1 MAGFCLLGWLSECQL
16 SECDN
21 SGYGKLNERK
31 ENMKLKK
38 INFSLPE
45 DKNMQAAL
53 GVLVI
58 RHGHLEYILRMTI
71 KSLCDLSIH
80 DALTDTNKHGAA
92 KLRIRIE
99 KEAKNRLG
107 QCAALEKLLK
117 WLDRSWKVSDERNLY
132 VHSVWA
138 HELDGPLQI
147 QSEDLSWR
155 PLPTVPELEKLSN
168 EIKSITEELNEDR
181 LYGSLLEAIQ
191 KNK

>member
-1 MAGFCLLGWLSECQL
+1 
-16 SECDN
+16 
-21 SGYGKLNERK
+21 
-31 ENMKLKK
+31 MKLKK
-38 INFSLPE
+38 IFFSLPE

-107 QCAALEKLLK
+107 QCTALEKLLK
-117 WLDRSWKVSDERNLY
+117 WLKRSWKASDERNLY

-138 HELDGPLQI
+138 RELDGPLQI
-147 QSEDLSWR
+147 QSEDYSWR

-181 LYGSLLEAIQ
+181 LYGSLFEAIQ
-191 KNK
+191 KTNKR